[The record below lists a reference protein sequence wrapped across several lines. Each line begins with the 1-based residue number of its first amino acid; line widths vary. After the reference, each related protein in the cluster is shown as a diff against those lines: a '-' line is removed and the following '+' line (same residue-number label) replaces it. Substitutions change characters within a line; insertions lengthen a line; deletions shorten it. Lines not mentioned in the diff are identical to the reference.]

1 MAAAEF
7 EVEAARR
14 QLERVLASAGF
25 SRNERLARL
34 LQFVVEQHLEGK
46 DDEIKESVIALE
58 VFGRGPDHD
67 PKQDSIVRT
76 EAGRLRARLGEYY
89 LGEGKNDALVIE
101 LPKGGYAPAFRQ
113 AAVEPAITSSGPAAH
128 SPRPG
133 LRGRLE
139 KYYSGRMETG
149 KPVARKS
156 WHTAAAWIG
165 LLAIASLG
173 GLAVFRSE
181 RKSSMPRPDKSIAVL
196 PFLDLSPTKDQ
207 EYFCDRVSRGAG
219 AGHLRLNRSLTKYG
233 CIAALRQFDYQ
244 RIAFPCA
251 YIVFTKPCSQPG
263 GFSPHDR
270 ILLGVMIRPAPE
282 DLECYHGFLDLVVLA
297 LQMQIGRA
305 SCRERV

>member
-1 MAAAEF
+1 MHPHF
-7 EVEAARR
+7 VK
-14 QLERVLASAGF
+14 L
-25 SRNERLARL
+25 RLSLRSPAPAPRL
-34 LQFVVEQHLEGK
+34 TR
-46 DDEIKESVIALE
+46 
-58 VFGRGPDHD
+58 RGPGYGGAFR
-67 PKQDSIVRT
+67 S
-76 EAGRLRARLGEYY
+76 
-89 LGEGKNDALVIE
+89 EGKNDALVIE

-207 EYFCDRVSRGAG
+207 EYFCDGMTERKST
-219 AGHLRLNRSLTKYG
+219 RLN
-233 CIAALRQFDYQ
+233 
-244 RIAFPCA
+244 
-251 YIVFTKPCSQPG
+251 
-263 GFSPHDR
+263 
-270 ILLGVMIRPAPE
+270 
-282 DLECYHGFLDLVVLA
+282 
-297 LQMQIGRA
+297 
-305 SCRERV
+305 